1 MQYCFFSRFWLGTI
15 DNYSHVGWSPGK
27 VEIDHH
33 PQGRLWDQAGDLQ
46 SLLLFAEFLGDFL
59 AISLVFPCMSTRNPH
74 GKPCEINM
82 NSICV
87 GIVWAIMDSQKQTSS
102 FHCAQCFWKG
112 TFSEFHQ
119 SSRFDH
125 PWIGD
130 FDWGGGLSTLQL
142 ADLAGHPWVC
152 RACWGFGFC
161 RMHFL
166 VECDS
171 REIWLCL
178 ICDRFSLSETHDDS
192 GIYIGTIFMTFYD
205 YDYCMSYLLSRG
217 PSSNSKEEH
226 RDFCQCLWRLH
237 LWCRPVP
244 SRPVP
249 SDTGEDP
256 QKNQKKAQ
264 AAMTMTSLRRR
275 VPPFTITEVFGVV
288 LFAASSKF
296 RAWVRHLE
304 HLRHMTRFL
313 YVWARLKLGYSPKM
327 ATYII

>member
-1 MQYCFFSRFWLGTI
+1 M
-15 DNYSHVGWSPGK
+15 NSHVGWSPGK

-46 SLLLFAEFLGDFL
+46 WLLLFAEFLGDFL
-59 AISLVFPCMSTRNPH
+59 AISLVFPCISTRNPH

-87 GIVWAIMDSQKQTSS
+87 GILWAIMDSQKQTSS

-125 PWIGD
+125 PRIGD

-171 REIWLCL
+171 REIWPCL
-178 ICDRFSLSETHDDS
+178 VCDRFSLSETQDDS
-192 GIYIGTIFMTFYD
+192 GIYIGTIYLWHFMTVWLLYVLFVVERALKQFQGRAQRFLPMPLKVAPL
-205 YDYCMSYLLSRG
+205 MSTCPQSTCPQWHWWG
-217 PSSNSKEEH
+217 STKEPKKSAGGH
-226 RDFCQCLWRLH
+226 DVHDFF
-237 LWCRPVP
+237 
-244 SRPVP
+244 
-249 SDTGEDP
+249 
-256 QKNQKKAQ
+256 KAQ
-264 AAMTMTSLRRR
+264 SPA
-275 VPPFTITEVFGVV
+275 FG
-288 LFAASSKF
+288 ASSSHDEISVCVG
-296 RAWVRHLE
+296 ASETGV
-304 HLRHMTRFL
+304 
-313 YVWARLKLGYSPKM
+313 
-327 ATYII
+327 